1 MRLLPPL
8 PCLLRHAIL
17 LLCVL
22 LVTPALA
29 LPAPMS
35 DSDLFV
41 KSDLVALVRVLSV
54 TCLEREPGRADPATL
69 PNYSAKL
76 ELIEVIKGD
85 EAKGATVSVSFHA
98 VPNGL
103 LGPWTVYYYPGEMV
117 WTHLEGHNGDYT
129 TTWWNGRGDIVS
141 KAVITELPTTPGETV
156 TLAAPQSTL
165 TARRSSCSRP
175 CSNCSAC
182 CTFGRSLVAT
192 PCARAARA
200 HVGPGARWTRAT
212 SWRWCAWFR

>member
-35 DSDLFV
+35 DSDLLV

-54 TCLEREPGRADPATL
+54 TCLSTSQDPQTRATL

-85 EAKGATVSVSFHA
+85 EAKGATVSVYFHA
-98 VPNGL
+98 VPSGL
-103 LGPWTVYYYPGEMV
+103 LGSWTVYYYPGEMV

-156 TLAAPQSTL
+156 TLP
-165 TARRSSCSRP
+165 RRKE
-175 CSNCSAC
+175 
-182 CTFGRSLVAT
+182 
-192 PCARAARA
+192 
-200 HVGPGARWTRAT
+200 
-212 SWRWCAWFR
+212 